1 MNLKTLDTWEFFFNF
16 ANVSTMG
23 GGHEHEVWTNG
34 RVLGIRFDYGGD
46 LVVADAHFGIYR

>member
-23 GGHEHEVWTNG
+23 GGHEREVWTNG